1 MTKLPTQLALLALLA
16 GTSLASTPVIVS
28 AQSGTDTMD
37 QSQSMDPSTDGGNAE
52 ELLLKNQN
60 DANSGEQT
68 QMPDAE
74 QQDQAVT
81 DDAQKPATENL
92 DQATDEDLLKRKNQ
106 SEDQA
111 QSPDQDSQTEDQ
123 ATDENLRKQK
133 TQTEDQAQSPSDE
146 GNTDQAADRERRK
159 DKNATEDTA
168 TDTRSKKQ
176 NSDETAS
183 DSDTKVDEDSD
194 QAASKNTSNETTGS
208 INISAEQKSV
218 IKNTIIETNVKPVD
232 VDFKVSIGVNVPKTI
247 ELHPLPPRVVEIVP
261 AYREYV
267 YFIVADG
274 SIVIVD
280 PDSYEV
286 VYVIVV

>member
-1 MTKLPTQLALLALLA
+1 MAQLPKHLALMALLA
-16 GTSLASTPVIVS
+16 GTALATTPAVVS
-28 AQSGTDTMD
+28 AQSGTDTLD
-37 QSQSMDPSTDGGNAE
+37 QSQSMESNDGGNSE

-81 DDAQKPATENL
+81 DEAQDPAAQNQ
-92 DQATDEDLLKRKNQ
+92 DQAADEELLKQKNQ

-111 QSPDQDSQTEDQ
+111 QSQDQGMQSEDQ
-123 ATDENLRKQK
+123 ATDENLRKRKNQN
-133 TQTEDQAQSPSDE
+133 EDQAQSSDDGDRE
-146 GNTDQAADRERRK
+146 QTADRERRK
-159 DKNATEDTA
+159 DQNANEDTA
-168 TDTRSKKQ
+168 TDTGSKKL
-176 NSDETAS
+176 NTDETAS
-183 DSDTKVDEDSD
+183 DSEIKVDKNSD

-208 INISAEQKSV
+208 INISAEQKTV
-218 IKNTIIETNVKPVD
+218 IKNTIVETNVKPVD
-232 VDFKVSIGVNVPKTI
+232 VDFKVSIGASVPRTI
-247 ELHPLPPRVVEIVP
+247 ELHPLPPKVVEIVP

-274 SIVIVD
+274 TIVIVD

-286 VYVIVV
+286 VYVISV

>member
-1 MTKLPTQLALLALLA
+1 MAKLPKHLALMALLA
-16 GTSLASTPVIVS
+16 GTALATTPAIVT
-28 AQSGTDTMD
+28 AQSGTETMD
-37 QSQSMDPSTDGGNAE
+37 QSDSSGNSE

-81 DDAQKPATENL
+81 DEAQDPATETQ
-92 DQATDEDLLKRKNQ
+92 DQATDEELLKQKNQ

-111 QSPDQDSQTEDQ
+111 QSPDQGTQTEDQ
-123 ATDENLRKQK
+123 ATDENLRKQQK
-133 TQTEDQAQSPSDE
+133 QNEDQAQSSDDADK
-146 GNTDQAADRERRK
+146 DQTADGERRK
-159 DKNATEDTA
+159 NKNANEDTA
-168 TDTRSKKQ
+168 TDTSSKKQ
-176 NSDETAS
+176 NTDETAS
-183 DSDTKVDEDSD
+183 DSEMKVDKDSD

-208 INISAEQKSV
+208 INISAEQKTV
-218 IKNTIIETNVKPVD
+218 IKNTIVETNVKPVD
-232 VDFKVSIGVNVPKTI
+232 VDFKVSIGVSVPKTI
-247 ELHPLPPRVVEIVP
+247 ELHPLPPKVVEIVP

-274 SIVIVD
+274 TIVIVD

-286 VYVIVV
+286 VYVISV